1 MTKSNMNPEAL
12 SKQKPFDQ
20 HETQPDMKGDKVW
33 HSRADKTQNNKPK
46 PNQ

>member
-1 MTKSNMNPEAL
+1 MNKIDSNLQGL

-20 HETQPDMKGDKVW
+20 QETQPDMKGDKVW

-46 PNQ
+46 TNK